1 MFLDISNLVSSGETL
16 TYISLLLIIITK
28 NKDIN
33 NITILMN
40 IIYEASILLLTISG
54 EMLSMQKY
62 CCYDTKHKNSCL
74 VWILKLWFW
83 IQEISLFQFSL
94 TVFWVM
100 KFLAMGSA
108 CKRYN
113 DTTFSRII
121 WTAAVTHSDQ
131 ISWNVCISFS
141 LAWRWCTHPGCRIKS
156 PIIILDIRNVIQRVV
171 VYMQIIF

>member
-1 MFLDISNLVSSGETL
+1 MFLDLSNLVSSGEIL

-33 NITILMN
+33 NITILLN
-40 IIYEASILLLTISG
+40 IKYEASILLLTISG
-54 EMLSMQKY
+54 KMLYMQKY
-62 CCYDTKHKNSCL
+62 CCYDTKYKNTCI
-74 VWILKLWFW
+74 VCILKLWFW

-131 ISWNVCISFS
+131 ISWNVYLFFS
-141 LAWRWCTHPGCRIKS
+141 CMEMMYTSWMSNKKS
-156 PIIILDIRNVIQRVV
+156 NYHRYSQRNPKSCCLHADHFLV
-171 VYMQIIF
+171 